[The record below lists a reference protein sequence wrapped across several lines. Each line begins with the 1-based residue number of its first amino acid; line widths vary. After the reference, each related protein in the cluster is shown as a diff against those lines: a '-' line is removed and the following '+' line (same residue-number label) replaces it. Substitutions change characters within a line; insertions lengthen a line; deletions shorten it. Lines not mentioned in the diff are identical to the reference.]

1 MKPLRISRER
11 SQVSLHLYQQS
22 NIQNARHASSSS
34 STRWKTRQASDPYA
48 REAKVQGLK
57 SRAAFK
63 LLQINDK
70 YKIFKRGNTVV
81 DLGYAPGS
89 WSQVAISRTQ
99 PNGRVIGVD
108 ILPAQPP
115 RGVSTIQGDFLS
127 PEIQAEVRS
136 YVLDPER
143 GRAKRKSIFAEEED
157 DKNQTTE
164 VGGEAIAE
172 HGYLESERQ
181 ADLDLTKQKK
191 ADGTIKLE
199 EEFSKLELDNM
210 SRKQRDEAAGRVVDV
225 VLSDMSEPWEQ
236 TSGFGKRSIS
246 DPYIRM
252 MNTSGTPFRD
262 HAGSMVSLFQN
273 QLKIFIIDV
282 MNPGPLYSRAFL
294 RLRHTSYRW

>member
-1 MKPLRISRER
+1 MR
-11 SQVSLHLYQQS
+11 QHFHLQAQRY
-22 NIQNARHASSSS
+22 ASSSS

-63 LLQINDK
+63 LLQIDEK
-70 YKIFKRGNTVV
+70 YKIFRRGNTVV

-115 RGVSTIQGDFLS
+115 RGVSTVQGDFLS
-127 PEIQAEVRS
+127 PEVQAEVRS

-143 GRAKRKSIFAEEED
+143 GRAKKRSIFATLDESQEND
-157 DKNQTTE
+157 SASHQT
-164 VGGEAIAE
+164 GGIKEKAIAE
-172 HGYLESERQ
+172 HGYLELERQ
-181 ADLDLTKQKK
+181 ADLDLSKQKTI
-191 ADGTIKLE
+191 DGAVKLE
-199 EEFSKLELDNM
+199 GEFLKLELDSM
-210 SRKQRDEAAGRVVDV
+210 SRKQRDDAAGRVVDV

-262 HAGSMVSLFQN
+262 HAGSMVCSWSLA
-273 QLKIFIIDV
+273 IC
-282 MNPGPLYSRAFL
+282 YS
-294 RLRHTSYRW
+294 